1 MVKKQLECRWE
12 VMILELENN
21 KYDVKVDSNNCIT
34 LSEIAFNKVKNENYL
49 CNPKYFTSF
58 SSMFNY
64 MLTKTVKYKLSGREK
79 GTLECIKEDIDIAKE
94 EIIGLVNEFKMD
106 ELIKETIDSI
116 NGNKEKMREKV
127 KMKKER

>member
-1 MVKKQLECRWE
+1 
-12 VMILELENN
+12 MILELENN
-21 KYDVKVDSNNCIT
+21 KYDVKVDSNICIT
-34 LSEIAFNKVKNENYL
+34 LSEIAFNRAKNEEYL

-64 MLTKTVKYKLSGREK
+64 MLTKTAKDKLSNREK
-79 GTLECIKEDIDIAKE
+79 GTLGDIKEDIDIVKE

-116 NGNKEKMREKV
+116 NGNREKMKEKV
-127 KMKKER
+127 KMKKKENKGE

>member
-1 MVKKQLECRWE
+1 
-12 VMILELENN
+12 MILALENS
-21 KYDVKVDSNNCIT
+21 KYDVKVDNSLCIT

-58 SSMFNY
+58 GSMFTY
-64 MLTKTVKYKLSGREK
+64 MLTKTIKDRLSSNEK
-79 GTLECIKEDIDIAKE
+79 GTLEDIKEDIDIAKE

-127 KMKKER
+127 KMKKKENKGE

>member
-1 MVKKQLECRWE
+1 MV
-12 VMILELENN
+12 LELENS
-21 KYDVKVDSNNCIT
+21 KYDVKVDSNICIT
-34 LSEIAFNKVKNENYL
+34 LSEIAFNKTKNENYL

-58 SSMFNY
+58 GSMFTY
-64 MLTKTVKYKLSGREK
+64 MLTKTVKDRLSSYEK
-79 GTLECIKEDIDIAKE
+79 GTLEDIKEDIDIAKE

-127 KMKKER
+127 KMKKKENKGE